1 MLDFHSHTLDPSL
14 MEQHYRLDYLICQG
28 GFGAV
33 YNGYKRD
40 SKEEVVIKSVEKRI
54 KGRNYLKEIHFLL
67 RLKHYESI
75 VKIKDHFITSEKI
88 FLVFEKNHGMID
100 LFDYIVS
107 EGALKEEVA
116 RKFFVQI
123 LNAIMLCTEEGILHG
138 DIKEENVLIHRE
150 NLSVKLIDFGCSSHF
165 AQGFYTYYEGT
176 SVYAPPEWKLFR
188 KYTASGL
195 NVWSLGVLL
204 YGMLNGHIPF
214 EESDFK
220 WELRWIFPLSKDVR
234 NLLEKMLETNYKK
247 RIDLQSVKAHEWL
260 SKDI

>member
-1 MLDFHSHTLDPSL
+1 M
-14 MEQHYRLDYLICQG
+14 
-28 GFGAV
+28 
-33 YNGYKRD
+33 
-40 SKEEVVIKSVEKRI
+40 
-54 KGRNYLKEIHFLL
+54 
-67 RLKHYESI
+67 
-75 VKIKDHFITSEKI
+75 
-88 FLVFEKNHGMID
+88 
-100 LFDYIVS
+100 
-107 EGALKEEVA
+107 
-116 RKFFVQI
+116 
-123 LNAIMLCTEEGILHG
+123 
-138 DIKEENVLIHRE
+138 
-150 NLSVKLIDFGCSSHF
+150 
-165 AQGFYTYYEGT
+165 QGFYTYYEGT

-247 RIDLQSVKAHEWL
+247 RIDLESVKAHEWL